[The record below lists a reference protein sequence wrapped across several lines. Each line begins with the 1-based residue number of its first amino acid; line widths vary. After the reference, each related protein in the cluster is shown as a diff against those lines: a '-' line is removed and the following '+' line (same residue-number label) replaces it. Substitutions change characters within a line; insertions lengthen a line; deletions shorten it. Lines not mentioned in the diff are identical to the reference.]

1 MKTTAMLLL
10 LLAAC
15 GAPESPKTTSSA
27 AAPAKPAT
35 PPPPSSADAQQLI
48 ANSATFSDY
57 EFTNASA
64 TLPLKAPMPPY
75 MAGDAKQLV
84 AAGWLRRAGA
94 GLELGAKAK
103 DDKRFLVRPNGYVDV
118 VPLASKELTSVTA
131 VRPNADGTAAAD
143 FTWKWIPNE
152 VGRAFARGPL
162 HDRYAAPQSAT
173 ATLMWDGS
181 AWTVLSITSA
191 HPPPAT
197 PPHPTARP

>member
-1 MKTTAMLLL
+1 MRFAAIAMVVLLL
-10 LLAAC
+10 TAC
-15 GAPESPKTTSSA
+15 AAPEPARTTSS

-35 PPPPSSADAQQLI
+35 PPPPSPAATRPLI
-48 ANSATFSDY
+48 ADSATFSDY
-57 EFTNASA
+57 QFTNASV
-64 TLPLKAPMPPY
+64 TLPTKGALPPY

-84 AAGWLRRAGA
+84 AAGWLRRTGD

-103 DDKRFLVRPNGYVDV
+103 DDKRFLVRSNGTVDI
-118 VPLASKELTSVTA
+118 VPLASKELTAVTA

-162 HDRYAAPQSAT
+162 NDRYAAPQNAS

-181 AWTVLSITSA
+181 TWSVLRIE
-191 HPPPAT
+191 P
-197 PPHPTARP
+197 R